1 MKRKETD
8 AHTIV
13 SSTSAMVSHRSEQVQ
28 GHYKAATVSKGTR
41 GTLCGVQLWSGEEGV
56 QRLKRWKAFF
66 VIQRMQQ
73 KDSRIPVIT
82 LSPFFF
88 PSTDSIQRGDERRMH
103 RNLKHVR
110 EAMKMRDATH
120 FVWNYFSPSTRTSP
134 EVREKALWIRAPFRQ
149 YLQTCSTS

>member
-28 GHYKAATVSKGTR
+28 GHYKASTVSKGTR

-88 PSTDSIQRGDERRMH
+88 PSTDSIQRGWKAYAQEFETRERSNENERC
-103 RNLKHVR
+103 NAFCLKLFLPLNENFPR
-110 EAMKMRDATH
+110 SQRK
-120 FVWNYFSPSTRTSP
+120 STLNQSS
-134 EVREKALWIRAPFRQ
+134 F
-149 YLQTCSTS
+149 